1 MMKKTFGVKRSVVGE
16 KTYCLQKRLKG
27 SGLAAAALGIITFAL
42 LMCLTTLGLAQGPDK
57 QTQEGKK
64 LFEGTCADC
73 HRINGQ
79 GLPDKFP
86 ALAGNPFVVG
96 DPIKVIDTVL
106 NGRKGKLGQMPTWK
120 GTFTDQQIAAIINY
134 VRQAW
139 SNKGTPV
146 TADMVKK
153 RRK

>member
-1 MMKKTFGVKRSVVGE
+1 MKRPFGVQSSEFGE
-16 KTYCLQKRLKG
+16 RTYGLLGRLKE
-27 SGLAAAALGIITFAL
+27 SGRAATVMGIISFTVFVCWASL
-42 LMCLTTLGLAQGPDK
+42 ALAQGPEK
-57 QTQEGKK
+57 QIQEGKK

-86 ALAGNPFVVG
+86 ALAGNSFVVG
-96 DPIKVIDTVL
+96 DPTKVIDTVL

-120 GTFTDQQIAAIINY
+120 GTFNDQQIAAIISY

-139 SNKGTPV
+139 SNKAAPI
-146 TADMVKK
+146 TADMVNK

>member
-1 MMKKTFGVKRSVVGE
+1 MNFGSMRIMLIVSLVLWFSSPPARGADTVV
-16 KTYCLQKRLKG
+16 Q
-27 SGLAAAALGIITFAL
+27 
-42 LMCLTTLGLAQGPDK
+42 QG
-57 QTQEGKK
+57 QK

-79 GLPDKFP
+79 GLPNKFP
-86 ALAGNPFVVG
+86 ALDGNPFVVG
-96 DPIKVIDTVL
+96 DPTKVIDTVL

-120 GTFTDQQIAAIINY
+120 STFTDQQLAAIISY

-139 SNKGTPV
+139 SNKASAITPE
-146 TADMVKK
+146 MVRK

>member
-1 MMKKTFGVKRSVVGE
+1 MMKYF
-16 KTYCLQKRLKG
+16 L
-27 SGLAAAALGIITFAL
+27 IIFCISL
-42 LMCLTTLGLAQGPDK
+42 LLLIYGAPTQGAD
-57 QTQEGKK
+57 TVIQEGKK

-86 ALAGNPFVVG
+86 ALDKNPFVAG
-96 DPIKVIDTVL
+96 DPNKVIDTVL

-120 GTFTDQQIAAIINY
+120 DTFSDQQLAAIITY

-139 SNKGTPV
+139 SNKGTPI

>member
-1 MMKKTFGVKRSVVGE
+1 MNFGSMRIMLIVSLVLWFSSPPARGADTVV
-16 KTYCLQKRLKG
+16 Q
-27 SGLAAAALGIITFAL
+27 
-42 LMCLTTLGLAQGPDK
+42 QG
-57 QTQEGKK
+57 QK

-79 GLPDKFP
+79 GLPNKFP
-86 ALAGNPFVVG
+86 ALDGNPFVVG
-96 DPIKVIDTVL
+96 DPTKVIDTVL

-120 GTFTDQQIAAIINY
+120 GTFTDRQLAAIISY

-139 SNKGTPV
+139 SNKASAITPE
-146 TADMVKK
+146 MVKK

>member
-1 MMKKTFGVKRSVVGE
+1 MIV
-16 KTYCLQKRLKG
+16 
-27 SGLAAAALGIITFAL
+27 LGIFL
-42 LMCLTTLGLAQGPDK
+42 LWSFSFLPAQGANKDVP
-57 QTQEGKK
+57 EGKK

-86 ALAGNPFVVG
+86 ALDKNAFVVG
-96 DPIKVIDTVL
+96 EAAKVIDTVL

-120 GTFTDQQIAAIINY
+120 DTFPDQQLAAIITY

-139 SNKGTPV
+139 SNKGTAV

>member
-1 MMKKTFGVKRSVVGE
+1 MKKLFGVKRSVLSE
-16 KTYCLQKRLKG
+16 KKVYWSSSFKKSTRFITFM
-27 SGLAAAALGIITFAL
+27 GIISLVVIMGWTYS
-42 LMCLTTLGLAQGPDK
+42 GQAQGPEK
-57 QTQEGKK
+57 QIQEGKK

-79 GLPDKFP
+79 GLPNKFP
-86 ALAGNPFVVG
+86 ALDGNPFVVG
-96 DPIKVIDTVL
+96 EPTKVIDTVL

-120 GTFTDQQIAAIINY
+120 ATFTDQQLAAIISY

-139 SNKGTPV
+139 SNKAGPI
-146 TADMVKK
+146 TAEMVKK